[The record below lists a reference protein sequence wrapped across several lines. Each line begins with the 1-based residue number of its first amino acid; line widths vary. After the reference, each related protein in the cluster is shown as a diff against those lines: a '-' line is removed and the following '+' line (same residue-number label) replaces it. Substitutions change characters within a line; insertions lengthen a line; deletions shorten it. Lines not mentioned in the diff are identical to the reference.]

1 LFLSVIEAFTVV
13 ARRKCMHNRTLL
25 KKIALSI
32 GLFSTVNFFPNESYA
47 KASTALSCQSDGKD
61 KRPQQE
67 EPIAVING
75 RKINKSEVDAPMA
88 SQIQALEQKI
98 YEMRSRSLET
108 LINKLLLEEEA
119 ARRGISLE
127 ELRRQVIAGVKVEDK
142 EVEDAY
148 NNNLSRY
155 GPPPVSE
162 IEAKERIRAA
172 LESQKRS
179 EALSKAINELRGKS
193 KIELNLKAPDPLK
206 VEIDKNGPSLGAESA
221 PITIAVFSDFQCQY
235 CKKVNETLKQVVQS
249 NGNNVRIL
257 YKNLPLPN
265 HAQAFKA
272 AQAAYCAAT
281 QNKFWQYH
289 DLLFEHS
296 SDLSE
301 NSLKRYAS
309 EIGIDSTRFNSC
321 IGSEASRDAVMKD
334 LQEARRAGIFST
346 PTFIIN
352 GRVLKGA
359 RNFEDFKA
367 VIDQLLKEQKI
378 QTSTK

>member
-1 LFLSVIEAFTVV
+1 
-13 ARRKCMHNRTLL
+13 MHNRTLL
-25 KKIALSI
+25 KTIALSI
-32 GLFSTVNFFPNESYA
+32 GLFSAVHLISNESYA
-47 KASTALSCQSDGKD
+47 KTSTVPYCQSDGKD

-67 EPIAVING
+67 DPIAVING
-75 RKINKSEVDAPMA
+75 RKINKSEVDVPMA

-98 YEMRSRSLET
+98 YEMRSRSLEA

-162 IEAKERIRAA
+162 IEAKERIRAT

-179 EALSKAINELRGKS
+179 EALGKAINELRSRS
-193 KIELNLKAPDPLK
+193 KIELYLKAPEPLK

-265 HAQAFKA
+265 HTQSFKA
-272 AQAAYCAAT
+272 AQAAYCAAA

-296 SDLSE
+296 NDLSE
-301 NSLKRYAS
+301 SSLKRYAS
-309 EIGIDSTRFNSC
+309 EIGLDSNSFNSC
-321 IGSEASRDAVMKD
+321 IDSGASRDAVMKD

-359 RNFEDFKA
+359 RSFEDFKA
-367 VIDQLLKEQKI
+367 IIDQSLKEQKI
-378 QTSTK
+378 EASTK

>member
-1 LFLSVIEAFTVV
+1 VIEALRVV
-13 ARRKCMHNRTLL
+13 ARRKCMHNRILL
-25 KKIALSI
+25 KSIALSI
-32 GLFSTVNFFPNESYA
+32 CLFSTVHLFTDDSSA
-47 KASTALSCQSDGKD
+47 KTSTVVRCQGDGKD

-75 RKINKSEVDAPMA
+75 RKINKSDVDAPMA
-88 SQIQALEQKI
+88 SQIQSLEQKI

-108 LINKLLLEEEA
+108 LINKYLLEEEA
-119 ARRGISLE
+119 TRRGISLE

-148 NNNLSRY
+148 NNNLNRY

-179 EALSKAINELRGKS
+179 EALSKAINELRSRS
-193 KIELNLKAPDPLK
+193 KIELYLKAPDPLK
-206 VEIDKNGPSLGAESA
+206 IEIDKNGPSLGTENA

-265 HAQAFKA
+265 HTQSFKA
-272 AQAAYCAAT
+272 AQAAYCAAA

-289 DLLFEHS
+289 DLLFDHAH
-296 SDLSE
+296 DLSD

-309 EIGIDSTRFNSC
+309 EIGLDSNGFNSC
-321 IGSEASRDAVMKD
+321 VDSEASREAVMKD

-359 RNFEDFKA
+359 RSFEDFKA
-367 VIDQLLKEQKI
+367 IIDQSLKEKKI
-378 QTSTK
+378 EASAK